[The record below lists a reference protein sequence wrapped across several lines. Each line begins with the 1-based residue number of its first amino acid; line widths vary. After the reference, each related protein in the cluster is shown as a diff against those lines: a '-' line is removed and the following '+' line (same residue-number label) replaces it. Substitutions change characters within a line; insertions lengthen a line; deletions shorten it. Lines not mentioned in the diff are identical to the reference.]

1 MFIQFVVWIF
11 SNMYYIIIQEM
22 SSNTINCCICNLQ
35 KDFKMLFLHFGS
47 LSLRKFLHI
56 HGAILC
62 FNPIATNVR
71 FCEIKIDKIIIH
83 FQLRKFLT
91 CLMYANIY
99 TEFNYLKFVYKVYT
113 QTLFSIRTMTKKNR
127 HIQLIIMTFIPL
139 LQQAK
144 TNSIN

>member
-1 MFIQFVVWIF
+1 MFIQFEVWIF

-22 SSNTINCCICNLQ
+22 SSNTINCICSLQ
-35 KDFKMLFLHFGS
+35 KDSKMLFLHFGN
-47 LSLRKFLHI
+47 LSLRKFSHI

-71 FCEIKIDKIIIH
+71 FCEIRIANIVIH

-99 TEFNYLKFVYKVYT
+99 TEFNYLRFVYKVYT
-113 QTLFSIRTMTKKNR
+113 QTLFSIRTINNAEQTYLVDYYDFYTIASM
-127 HIQLIIMTFIPL
+127 L
-139 LQQAK
+139 K
-144 TNSIN
+144 TYSVN